1 MELHEKLREL
11 VGHEVFITVNP
22 PGQEETGVPGGVI
35 NEVGVDYLVIH
46 TESDEKGGFAIT
58 GAEWLVRLEA
68 VVYIIHMHD
77 CKKCVQNTVNK
88 EMGKQQ

>member
-1 MELHEKLREL
+1 
-11 VGHEVFITVNP
+11 
-22 PGQEETGVPGGVI
+22 
-35 NEVGVDYLVIH
+35 VDHLVIH

-77 CKKCVQNTVNK
+77 CKKCVRNTVNK
-88 EMGKQQ
+88 EIRRDRTG